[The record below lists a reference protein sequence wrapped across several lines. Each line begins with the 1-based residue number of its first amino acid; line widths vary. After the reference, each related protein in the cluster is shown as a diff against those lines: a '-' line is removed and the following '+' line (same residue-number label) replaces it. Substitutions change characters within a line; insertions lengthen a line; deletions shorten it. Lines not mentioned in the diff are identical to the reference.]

1 MNHVNTHVN
10 AKTTTTNKPLP
21 SNIIYCPRSGLA
33 LAKVE
38 ALCSHG
44 WPLINSLAS
53 TTSGLVHPIY
63 GMPLDKLI
71 VKLKGELTAA
81 EAIAW
86 CSIDADQREVQLTMS
101 AIMYAIDAIWQ
112 PPVEATH
119 MWNRLEPSLPA
130 WPICVA
136 SGSRLMHLA
145 SWYHYATSKRLAFPG
160 YRVSSANANTSW
172 QNFSTWL
179 DDAWSIK
186 TDWEARKDSVA
197 QAEEIKARTDAL
209 LAVKGEHIYKRIDF
223 NRVWK
228 WIDIQMAQ
236 DARYPAGRRE
246 TFKSIFMSGD
256 MHPEEWTVDDVE
268 DVQLAVLETCDM
280 GNDIM
285 FFIRTRLNNIRSI
298 IQDFYS
304 SFTLLTRVSSEAGG
318 LDELDEVEQEKT
330 SAFFAGFDK
339 RAESLEALP
348 PEPKRESFATLAK
361 FLQAQAQHRILARR
375 YDMSRAAT
383 QAAQSAPTVAP
394 AQAAPAQST
403 GE

>member
-1 MNHVNTHVN
+1 MNTNMNTSSASTSN
-10 AKTTTTNKPLP
+10 LP
-21 SNIIYCPRSGLA
+21 SNVIYCPRSGLA

-53 TTSGLVHPIY
+53 TTSGLIHPIY
-63 GMPLDKLI
+63 GMPLDKLV
-71 VKLKGELTAA
+71 VKLKGELAAA
-81 EAIAW
+81 EAVAW
-86 CSIDADQREVQLTMS
+86 CSVDADQREIQLAMS
-101 AIMYAIDAIWQ
+101 AIMYSLDCIWQ
-112 PPVEATH
+112 PPVAATH
-119 MWNRLEPSLPA
+119 MWNRLEPSLPGWA
-130 WPICVA
+130 VCVA
-136 SGSRLMHLA
+136 SGARLLQLA
-145 SWYHYATSKRLAFPG
+145 SWFHYATSKRLAFPL
-160 YRVSSANANTSW
+160 YRISTANNNTAW

-179 DDAWSIK
+179 DDAWSVK
-186 TDWEARKDSVA
+186 SDWEARKDVVLEA
-197 QAEEIKARTDAL
+197 AELKARTEAL

-236 DARYPAGRRE
+236 DARYEAGRRE

-256 MHPEEWTVDDVE
+256 MHPEEWTLDDVE

-304 SFTLLTRVSSEAGG
+304 SFTLLTRVSGEAGG
-318 LDELDEVEQEKT
+318 IDELDENEVQKT
-330 SAFFAGFDK
+330 GEFFAGFDK
-339 RAESLEALP
+339 RAENLDSLP

-375 YDMSRAAT
+375 YDMSRAA
-383 QAAQSAPTVAP
+383 QAQ
-394 AQAAPAQST
+394 QATPDNLNNLNT